1 MFYPLRGTNLSASI
15 SKVESMHGVH
25 SVAGSSPVLLTIS
38 TKPKPNTTKP
48 NTTMSKEI
56 KVLDV
61 LTTSIQ
67 GLSVQAYTADD
78 GWRKGHVFQRAVIA
92 EGHEEFENLKSLRS
106 KAKSAHTTVSL
117 AFNAWLESNEG
128 FAKELEKVSSIEQ
141 WIQRIAGDHYDGV
154 EWSNIDN
161 KDIKKATRSYF
172 KSLAKNECSVMYRL
186 YRLKVQTCEQ
196 KVSDQAI
203 KFVNERVDHQ
213 VDYLKGLIHTGIKN
227 ALTESGYTAHTEITD
242 MSAGGES
249 RITYA
254 VLHEDFQMSL
264 KDVEDRNHSTDKC
277 SSMYYVIDVK
287 YEGNGRNN
295 YANGDKGCSIRE
307 VAIGHLKLNA
317 REDGK
322 EFRYFN
328 EEDSIRIRSGNSNVT
343 FFSKD
348 KNQIKRIKALLN
360 LVMHMVDINI
370 TALWNRQDW
379 MSDVHVSE

>member
-1 MFYPLRGTNLSASI
+1 
-15 SKVESMHGVH
+15 
-25 SVAGSSPVLLTIS
+25 
-38 TKPKPNTTKP
+38 
-48 NTTMSKEI
+48 MSKEI
-56 KVLDV
+56 KVVDV

-67 GLSVQAYTADD
+67 GLTVQAYTAEE
-78 GWRKGHVFQRAVIA
+78 GWRKDHVFQRAVIS

-106 KAKSAHTTVSL
+106 KAKSAHATVGL

-141 WIQRIAGDHYDGV
+141 WVQRIAGDHYDGV
-154 EWSNIDN
+154 EWSNIDD
-161 KDIKKATRSYF
+161 KAIKKATRSYF

-186 YRLKVQTCEQ
+186 YRLKAQTCEQ

-227 ALTESGYTAHTEITD
+227 ALNESGYTAHSEITD
-242 MSAGGES
+242 MANGGEH

-264 KDVEDRNHSTDKC
+264 QDVEDRNRSTDKC
-277 SSMYYVIDVK
+277 SSMYYVVDVK
-287 YEGNGRNN
+287 YEGNGRSN
-295 YANGDKGCSIRE
+295 YASGDKGCSIKE
-307 VAIGHLKLNA
+307 VAIGHMKLNA
-317 REDGK
+317 REDAK

-370 TALWNRQDW
+370 TAIWNRQDW
-379 MSDVHVSE
+379 MSDVHISE

>member
-1 MFYPLRGTNLSASI
+1 
-15 SKVESMHGVH
+15 
-25 SVAGSSPVLLTIS
+25 
-38 TKPKPNTTKP
+38 
-48 NTTMSKEI
+48 MSKEI

-67 GLSVQAYTADD
+67 GLTVQAYTAEE
-78 GWRKGHVFQRAVIA
+78 GWRKDHVFQRAVIV

-106 KAKSAHTTVSL
+106 KAKSAHATIGL

-128 FAKELEKVSSIEQ
+128 FTKELEKVSSIEQ

-154 EWSNIDN
+154 LWSNIDD
-161 KDIKKATRSYF
+161 KAIKKATRSYF

-186 YRLKVQTCEQ
+186 YRTKATTCEQ

-213 VDYLKGLIHTGIKN
+213 VEYLKGLIHTGINN
-227 ALTESGYTAHTEITD
+227 ALNESGYTANCEVMD
-242 MSAGGES
+242 MNAGGEH

-254 VLHEDFQMSL
+254 VLHEDFMMSL
-264 KDVEDRNHSTDKC
+264 KDVEERDSRSTDKC
-277 SSMYYVIDVK
+277 SSSYFVVDVK

-295 YANGDKGCSIRE
+295 YASGEKGCSIKE
-307 VAIGHLKLNA
+307 VSIGHTKLNA

-322 EFRYFN
+322 EFRYFC

-360 LVMHMVDINI
+360 LVMHMVDINV
-370 TALWNRQDW
+370 TAVWNRQDW
-379 MSDVHVSE
+379 MSDVHISE

>member
-1 MFYPLRGTNLSASI
+1 
-15 SKVESMHGVH
+15 
-25 SVAGSSPVLLTIS
+25 
-38 TKPKPNTTKP
+38 
-48 NTTMSKEI
+48 MSKEI

-128 FAKELEKVSSIEQ
+128 FAEELVKVSSIEQ

-154 EWSNIDN
+154 EWSNIDI
-161 KDIKKATRSYF
+161 KHIKKATRSYF

-186 YRLKVQTCEQ
+186 YTLKVQTCEQ

-213 VDYLKGLIHTGIKN
+213 VEYLKGLIHTGIKS
-227 ALTESGYTAHTEITD
+227 ALNESGYTANTEILD
-242 MSAGGES
+242 MANGGEH

-254 VLHEDFQMSL
+254 VLHEDFMMDT
-264 KDVEDRNHSTDKC
+264 KDVEERDARNTDKC
-277 SSMYYVIDVK
+277 SSMYFVVDVK

-295 YANGDKGCSIRE
+295 YASGEKNCSIKE
-307 VAIGHLKLNA
+307 VAIGHIKLNA
-317 REDGK
+317 RDDSK
-322 EFRYFN
+322 QFRYFC

-360 LVMHMVDINI
+360 VVMHMVDINI

-379 MSDVHVSE
+379 MSDVYISE